1 MVQDLVFRVDEH
13 RGAPNE
19 MLIEHEFGPNVF
31 YLGDNYDLAECRSA
45 DVVKLLV
52 ARQTLMDKAGDN
64 YIDGNHERSSI
75 VNKTIIRTIG
85 KNRIVMAHGDFES
98 WGSDK
103 AIAYRSGTKGAG
115 MLKRG
120 LWVPALS
127 LYERGIGR
135 NPSKS
140 FIKTASLFAK
150 DHGCNVYICGHLHPK
165 KQFDAVVNGVRVI
178 ILKRGR
184 TVIPFET

>member
-1 MVQDLVFRVDEH
+1 MLQELIFRVDEH

-19 MLIEHEFGPNVF
+19 ILIAHEFGPNVF
-31 YLGDNYDLAECRSA
+31 YLGDNHDLAECRP
-45 DVVKLLV
+45 DNVVNLTA
-52 ARQTLMDKAGDN
+52 ARQTLEDRAGDN
-64 YIDGNHERSSI
+64 YIDGNHERNSK

-85 KNRIVMAHGDFES
+85 KTRIVMAHGDFES
-98 WGSDK
+98 WGDER
-103 AIAYRSGTKGAG
+103 AISYRSDTKGSG

-120 LWVPALS
+120 VWVPGLS
-127 LYERGIGR
+127 LYETFVGR
-135 NPSKS
+135 SPSKS

-165 KQFDAVVNGVRVI
+165 KQFDAIVDGVRVI

-184 TVIPFET
+184 TVIPFES